1 MADHPGGKQPLASTA
16 ESGVRLTVFGAT
28 GRTGRQVLRAGLEA
42 GLSITAYARHPEKLA
57 DVAGRMRVIQGELD
71 DEAALR
77 QAVGGA
83 GAVLSV
89 LGPSE
94 ASKSYVVS
102 RGTELVVA
110 AMHLEGVRRLVVTA
124 GAGVRQPGNSPGAM
138 DRVMGWLVRR
148 MAAEVHEDMRRTVAV
163 VQASRLD
170 WTVVRAPRLVE
181 GGAKGRVRVGM
192 VGLGTGFRLN
202 RVDLAQFL
210 IDVATSDQFLHQAPV
225 VSN

>member
-1 MADHPGGKQPLASTA
+1 
-16 ESGVRLTVFGAT
+16 
-28 GRTGRQVLRAGLEA
+28 
-42 GLSITAYARHPEKLA
+42 
-57 DVAGRMRVIQGELD
+57 
-71 DEAALR
+71 
-77 QAVGGA
+77 
-83 GAVLSV
+83 
-89 LGPSE
+89 
-94 ASKSYVVS
+94 
-102 RGTELVVA
+102 
-110 AMHLEGVRRLVVTA
+110 
-124 GAGVRQPGNSPGAM
+124 
-138 DRVMGWLVRR
+138 

-202 RVDLAQFL
+202 RVDLARFL

>member
-1 MADHPGGKQPLASTA
+1 LISTA
-16 ESGVRLTVFGAT
+16 EAGFKLTVFGAT
-28 GRTGRQVLRAGLEA
+28 GRTGRQVIGAGLQA
-42 GLSITAYARHPEKLA
+42 GLAITAYARHPEKLN
-57 DVAGRMRVIQGELD
+57 DVAGRVRLVKGELD

-83 GAVLSV
+83 GAVISV
-89 LGPSE
+89 LAPSG

-124 GAGVRQPGNSPGAM
+124 GAGVRRPGDLPGPM
-138 DRVMGWLVRR
+138 DRVMGWLVRL
-148 MAAEVHEDMRRTVAV
+148 MAAEVYKDMRSTVAV
-163 VQASRLD
+163 VQASGLD

-181 GGAKGRVRVGM
+181 GDAKGRVRVGM
-192 VGLGTGFRLN
+192 VGLGTGLRLN
-202 RVDLAQFL
+202 RVDLARFL
-210 IDVATSDQFLHQAPV
+210 IDVATTDQYLHQSPV